1 MLWAVLILG
10 AWVMLSPWLMGWS
23 GVSLMMWSNLFAG
36 LALVLIPLWFM
47 FGTEEKASEIKEPED
62 GQS

>member
-23 GVSLMMWSNLFAG
+23 GISLMMWSNMLAG
-36 LALVLIPLWFM
+36 LALILIPLWLM
-47 FGTEEKASEIKEPED
+47 FGAEDKTAETKEPED
-62 GQS
+62 G